1 MSGTLG
7 DVVARLYSA
16 RERLLAAAVTANR
29 AQADANQ
36 AAVHY
41 SEAARGSTDQSIKTR
56 YRRGADRWRES
67 RPSRRDFE
75 RHL

>member
-16 RERLLAAAVTANR
+16 RERLLAAAVTANH

-41 SEAARGSTDQSIKTR
+41 SEAARGSTDQSIKTAIAEVQIA
-56 YRRGADRWRES
+56 GES
-67 RPSRRDFE
+67 RPSRRDPE